1 MPNLGIISVNIW
13 SILIS
18 LANLTILF
26 LILKR
31 FLFKPVQNMLNTR
44 RNEIDSQY
52 DAATNAK
59 QNAEQMQSELTE
71 RLAGAK
77 QEAESIVKEAADIAK
92 ARGDKIVEDAKAT
105 ADGILRQ
112 AEADAELERKRVG
125 ENIKEQIVDVS
136 TALAEKM
143 LEREV
148 NADDHNA
155 LIDDFINKIGE
166 NDDSDK

>member
-148 NADDHNA
+148 NADDHKA
-155 LIDDFINKIGE
+155 LIDDFISKIGDE
-166 NDDSDK
+166 